1 MTKATFYLGALVM
14 GVWLLCT
21 WMVNISIS
29 NPVSTPPRYVKDSHL
44 RSSGRN
50 EIAERKDPNFPLRNK
65 KDGPIK
71 IEPQHLLNYEKKTPS
86 SPYYLPLALHPVK
99 KYKSRHY
106 NMTEYCCQMT
116 NDPIIHHGP
125 RIDCPGMCHTHHA
138 CAANSTYPFKS
149 LAEKE
154 AWKLNDILWNK
165 KKSGGYEQLK
175 ESCDEKTR
183 MLHPSFAWCLQWFW
197 DENISNYTAIN
208 EVPKEIDDKLINK
221 TIHDINFQKI
231 SKYSHQNIHP
241 DQSSLPPPGCS
252 LITEGA
258 GSGSYQHLLL
268 FPSAK
273 LAICGIYKVGSTQWL
288 QFLRFV
294 LGAKD
299 YQSNPHSKPDVKI
312 MSFDKLRRDL
322 QIKILNDPEW
332 KFATFL
338 RDPAERLLS
347 TYLDRV
353 AGKDEIQTGWF
364 RKSYNLRK
372 RPSFPEFVEYISRNR
387 THCPF
392 RQGSPT
398 TDRLFGVDWCAD
410 PHWRPQTFNCG
421 LSEFLPR
428 FSYIGSLDKAETQSR
443 ELLEEVG
450 LWDDFGKYYHWN
462 VNKSENKGF
471 ECSLFPPELKVGD
484 TLIGFQQRPQAK
496 NGSRGDSASDTAYG
510 HSTSAQS
517 KLVKYYTPK
526 LMETVKR
533 LYSHDFELWDVLKV
547 ENKFLS
553 GSELAV
559 KVSSQCQRRV
569 LTMSN
574 YEQ

>member
-1 MTKATFYLGALVM
+1 V
-14 GVWLLCT
+14 
-21 WMVNISIS
+21 
-29 NPVSTPPRYVKDSHL
+29 PKD
-44 RSSGRN
+44 
-50 EIAERKDPNFPLRNK
+50 E
-65 KDGPIK
+65 
-71 IEPQHLLNYEKKTPS
+71 
-86 SPYYLPLALHPVK
+86 
-99 KYKSRHY
+99 
-106 NMTEYCCQMT
+106 
-116 NDPIIHHGP
+116 
-125 RIDCPGMCHTHHA
+125 HHA
-138 CAANSTYPFKS
+138 VHLKSNS
-149 LAEKE
+149 
-154 AWKLNDILWNK
+154 
-165 KKSGGYEQLK
+165 
-175 ESCDEKTR
+175 
-183 MLHPSFAWCLQWFW
+183 FW
-197 DENISNYTAIN
+197 T
-208 EVPKEIDDKLINK
+208 
-221 TIHDINFQKI
+221 
-231 SKYSHQNIHP
+231 
-241 DQSSLPPPGCS
+241 
-252 LITEGA
+252 
-258 GSGSYQHLLL
+258 LLVH
-268 FPSAK
+268 
-273 LAICGIYKVGSTQWL
+273 IIG
-288 QFLRFV
+288 
-294 LGAKD
+294 
-299 YQSNPHSKPDVKI
+299 
-312 MSFDKLRRDL
+312 
-322 QIKILNDPEW
+322 
-332 KFATFL
+332 
-338 RDPAERLLS
+338 
-347 TYLDRV
+347 
-353 AGKDEIQTGWF
+353 
-364 RKSYNLRK
+364 
-372 RPSFPEFVEYISRNR
+372 
-387 THCPF
+387 
-392 RQGSPT
+392 
-398 TDRLFGVDWCAD
+398 AD